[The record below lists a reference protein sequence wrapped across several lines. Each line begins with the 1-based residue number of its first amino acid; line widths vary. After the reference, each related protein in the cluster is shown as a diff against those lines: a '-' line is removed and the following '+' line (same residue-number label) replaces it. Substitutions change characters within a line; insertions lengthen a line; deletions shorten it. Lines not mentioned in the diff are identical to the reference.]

1 MGSYSELF
9 AMFEEFLDAKTRLD
23 KVIENSRE

>member
-1 MGSYSELF
+1 MGPYPELF

-23 KVIENSRE
+23 EVIENPRE